1 MDDARDISERARPMS
16 RSKGSIAIEALLL
29 VPALFVFATLI
40 VFVSRY
46 TDAAGNVQRAADVA
60 ARVASQ
66 SSHDYADTRARSVA
80 ISSLSNQASSCSL
93 PAVAVRRFQ
102 VRREV
107 HYEVRVSCSVNLRGL
122 GLLSVGTRRVSA
134 TSSEVVDVY
143 TNR

>member
-1 MDDARDISERARPMS
+1 MRRSE
-16 RSKGSIAIEALLL
+16 GSIAIEALLL
-29 VPALFVFATLI
+29 VPALFIFATLV
-40 VFVSRY
+40 VFISRH
-46 TDAAGNVQRAADVA
+46 TDAEGNVQRAADVA

-66 SSHDYADTRARSVA
+66 SSHGLADSRARSA
-80 ISSLSNQASSCSL
+80 ALSSLDPQSSSCLFPS
-93 PAVAVRRFQ
+93 VAVNRYQ

-122 GLLSVGTRRVSA
+122 GFLSVGTRRVSA